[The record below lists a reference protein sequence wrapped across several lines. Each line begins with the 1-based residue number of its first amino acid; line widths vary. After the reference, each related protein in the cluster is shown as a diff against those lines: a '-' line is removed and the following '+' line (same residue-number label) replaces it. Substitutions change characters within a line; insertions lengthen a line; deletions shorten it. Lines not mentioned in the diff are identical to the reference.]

1 MSAPSSPPPGTGWVD
16 AVPFRAHV
24 RFLMSVGALSAAD
37 VATVA
42 GVSVTA
48 VDHLLS
54 ARNGDRAR
62 RVSPDTARR
71 LLALSADDVRG
82 LRWLL
87 VPAHRARAK
96 LDTLRKAG
104 LSDGRIAER
113 ARVDIGDLARLDGPD
128 QHCSALLSLRLTTA
142 ARAHVNR
149 RAAARAGRR
158 GASIAA

>member
-1 MSAPSSPPPGTGWVD
+1 MSAPSSAPGTGWVD

-54 ARNGDRAR
+54 ARGGDRAR

-71 LLALSADDVRG
+71 LLALSAEDVRG
-82 LRWLL
+82 LRWHL

-96 LDTLRKAG
+96 LDAFRKAG
-104 LSDGRIAER
+104 WSDGRIAER
-113 ARVDIGDLARLDGPD
+113 ARVDIGDLARLDGPE
-128 QHCSALLSLRLTTA
+128 QHCSALLSLRLT
-142 ARAHVNR
+142 
-149 RAAARAGRR
+149 AAARVYANRPGAARSRR
-158 GASIAA
+158 GAPVAA

>member
-1 MSAPSSPPPGTGWVD
+1 MIAPSSPSGAGWVD
-16 AVPFRAHV
+16 AIPFRAHV

-54 ARNGDRAR
+54 PRGGDRVR

-71 LLALSADDVRG
+71 LLALTAEDVRG
-82 LRWLL
+82 LRWQL

-104 LSDGRIAER
+104 WTDGRIAER
-113 ARVDIGDLARLDGPD
+113 ARVDVGDLARLDGSE
-128 QHCSALLSLRLTTA
+128 QHCSALLTLRLT
-142 ARAHVNR
+142 
-149 RAAARAGRR
+149 AAARARANRAGAAAGRR
-158 GASIAA
+158 RALPIAA